1 MYSKSTSNPNLS
13 SMATYQQQRGSVLS
27 VTVCDSSCSVASAAS
42 DGSVYVFKVEHN
54 EGIYGGLSY
63 NKMKLP
69 PREGPVVKVTHF
81 NTLTESL
88 LVYGTHGGKVHGWD
102 LRAKGEA
109 WVLPLERT
117 MGPLTTLC
125 VGPFGHSVAAG
136 TGRGYVNLW
145 DLRYEMT
152 VQSWRYVENPP
163 IAHLTACPFS
173 RLCGEHQGT
182 GPLLFVSAL
191 QSNEIAAYDM
201 NTWECRVRFRAND
214 TPEQQK
220 HVSSRPNR
228 PHLNASMSDASMK
241 RGASM
246 GMKADAS
253 FKKRGAS
260 IGMKANWSS
269 RRLPM
274 HISTLLPI
282 GHGVDRKAAI
292 EAVNE
297 ELTALCS
304 NFGTDH
310 DAVTGCLV
318 SQGNF
323 VITAGHD
330 RVVRYWDVKGS
341 SKSRRLCGPSN
352 NYRISYAKRAST
364 HEELFEEYSEVRPTA
379 RSTRQNY
386 TVNSA
391 HQDII
396 TDMKAIQGHQNILL
410 TASRDGVVKACRRT
424 CCHW

>member
-163 IAHLTACPFS
+163 IVHLTACPFS

-220 HVSSRPNR
+220 PVKRPPR
-228 PHLNASMSDASMK
+228 TKVGHSMSDASSK
-241 RGASM
+241 RG
-246 GMKADAS
+246 
-253 FKKRGAS
+253 
-260 IGMKANWSS
+260 NWSS

-282 GHGVDRKAAI
+282 GHEIDRKAAI

-310 DAVTGCLV
+310 DAITGCLV

-323 VITAGHD
+323 VVTAGHD

-341 SKSRRLCGPSN
+341 SKSRRLCGPN
-352 NYRISYAKRAST
+352 HNYRISYSKRAST

-386 TVNSA
+386 TVNSV

-396 TDMKAIQGHQNILL
+396 TDLKTIQGHQNILL
-410 TASRDGVVKACRRT
+410 TASRDGVVKA
-424 CCHW
+424 WI